1 MNKFVTTIHK
11 SKGREFHTCVVVN
24 SIAPEL
30 LEQNPNFYK
39 LTKKQIA
46 QISFDPDDDDDVEP
60 RNIHYVAVSRSKHKL
75 YFMVYMTK

>member
-1 MNKFVTTIHK
+1 
-11 SKGREFHTCVVVN
+11 VVVN

-30 LEQNPNFYK
+30 LEQNPNFHK